1 MNQFQS
7 TNAEIIVIDDEA
19 NVRAE
24 VIEILGDEGYDCHE
38 FDSAE
43 SARQGMAERNPDLI
57 ISDINLDGESGLE
70 LCRELKKTYDLA
82 HVPVIFLSGAEIPN
96 IIRRAHAAGGSY
108 YLRKPFDPSVLNE
121 LVDKALWLPH
131 VAGAYEVG
139 SKSDSA
145 K

>member
-1 MNQFQS
+1 MNQQNNVS
-7 TNAEIIVIDDEA
+7 TQIVIIDDETS
-19 NVRAE
+19 VRAD
-24 VIEILGDEGYDCHE
+24 VAEILTDEGYLCHE
-38 FDSAE
+38 FDGA
-43 SARQGMAERNPDLI
+43 AAVRQGMADLSPDLI
-57 ISDINLDGESGLE
+57 ISDINLDGDSGLE

-131 VAGAYEVG
+131 LADAH
-139 SKSDSA
+139 A
-145 K
+145 

>member
-1 MNQFQS
+1 MNQLNS
-7 TNAEIIVIDDEA
+7 VSAEIIIIDDEA
-19 NVRAE
+19 SVRAE
-24 VIEILGDEGYDCHE
+24 VMEILADEGYDCHE

-43 SARQGMAERNPDLI
+43 AARHGVADLKPDLI
-57 ISDINLDGESGLE
+57 ISDINLDGDSGLE

-121 LVDKALWLPH
+121 LVGKALWLPH
-131 VAGAYEVG
+131 LAGAH
-139 SKSDSA
+139 A
-145 K
+145 C

>member
-1 MNQFQS
+1 MNQQNNAS
-7 TNAEIIVIDDEA
+7 TQIVIIDDETS
-19 NVRAE
+19 VRAE
-24 VIEILGDEGYDCHE
+24 VAEILTDDGYVCHE
-38 FDSAE
+38 FDGA
-43 SARQGMAERNPDLI
+43 AAVRQGMADLSPDLI
-57 ISDINLDGESGLE
+57 ISDINLDGDSGLE

-131 VAGAYEVG
+131 LADAH
-139 SKSDSA
+139 A
-145 K
+145 